1 MEAEIM
7 SISFYAQDQ
16 NWMTSQQNWSTQ
28 LSGSNSVLSAMA
40 SALSNKSAG
49 IASIYNQEAL
59 SRVTKQL
66 QSAATAAVQ
75 SESGG
80 SSASSSSTSAAF
92 SPSSTSAGYGP
103 STPSSGILT
112 SYAPALQSSGTAAT
126 LLSSALSG
134 PSNSVGSML
143 SNLITGGA
151 VNILA

>member
-1 MEAEIM
+1 M
-7 SISFYAQDQ
+7 SISFYQQDQ

-28 LSGSNSVLSAMA
+28 LSGSNSVVSAMA

-59 SRVTKQL
+59 TRVTKQL
-66 QSAATAAVQ
+66 QTAATAAVQ
-75 SESGG
+75 SESG
-80 SSASSSSTSAAF
+80 SSASSSGTSAAF

-134 PSNSVGSML
+134 PSSSVGSML